1 MLAASR
7 AGRWS
12 PIDII
17 VRWWRNWSEAD
28 SCLAEPPCPADRTV
42 PMSEDIGVSAL
53 DFRTAVDIRAL
64 AAHGPEEATLLP
76 RRMAA
81 LGLEPDEVAHLEPR
95 VFRGL
100 SWRCV
105 SCETPG
111 QCAWDL
117 ADDFPLA
124 ASPEW
129 RQAWQDYCPN
139 AATLSWLGEM
149 PWFRRANGGQG
160 RSREKRSSAGLP

>member
-1 MLAASR
+1 LVADRHHREVVAKLG
-7 AGRWS
+7 A
-12 PIDII
+12 
-17 VRWWRNWSEAD
+17 AD

-53 DFRTAVDIRAL
+53 DVRTAVDIRAF

-81 LGLEPDEVAHLEPR
+81 LGLEPDEVARLEPR

-100 SWRCV
+100 SWRCM
-105 SCETPG
+105 SCESPG

-117 ADDFPLA
+117 ADDFPLT
-124 ASPEW
+124 ASQEW
-129 RQAWQDYCPN
+129 RQDWQDYCPN

-149 PWFRRANGGQG
+149 PWFRRANGCQG
-160 RSREKRSSAGLP
+160 RSREKTSSAGLP